1 MRLPTV
7 CYLASPL
14 GRGGRRTCEPDGE
27 GFCSN
32 RNFLPSHPR
41 FAREL
46 PPRGS
51 LFVTFRWKASSVRQ
65 SRLARLSVCHLLQQE
80 KAYDVRGQWEE
91 SGNVLFPI
99 GSFLKPSPWG
109 KVAAKRPDEASACLS
124 PRLARGER
132 WIVAKRQDGEG
143 LCDNRNFYPLTRFA
157 RAPPLGEP

>member
-65 SRLARLSVCHLLQQE
+65 SRLDRLSVCHLLRWE
-80 KAYDVRGQWEE
+80 KAHNVCEQREE
-91 SGNVLFPI
+91 SGNDLFPTE
-99 GSFLKPSPWG
+99 SCLKPSPWG
-109 KVAAKRPDEASACLS
+109 KVAVKRPDEASVCLS
-124 PRLARGER
+124 PCLALGKIDKPITRSGCKQPER
-132 WIVAKRQDGEG
+132 ACK
-143 LCDNRNFYPLTRFA
+143 A
-157 RAPPLGEP
+157 